1 MNKSFAVIDIGSLK
15 AKFEIKSF
23 DENVN
28 SKTIYKD
35 VIRANLLKDLDKNG
49 GYIIEQSIVDTIN
62 AIENFK
68 LKMEEFNVSNFE
80 SITTE
85 AFRKAKNGTKVLDR
99 IEKETGI
106 RLRIITGKEEGHLL
120 FNSISP
126 DFKDEII
133 AVVDVGGGSVQVII
147 GRNNEIFDTYYF
159 QTGTAVKYIIHKDS
173 RHPTIEESN
182 KSLDWIREQ
191 LKPLLD
197 NKYEIKYII
206 YGSTCVID
214 FFKAM
219 AFPRIKLKGKDHKFY
234 ADISSIRDLY
244 YKLLPLSIEERFGFY
259 PDDPFYM
266 WGADK
271 AFMNIMTISEYL
283 KVPTIVPSNNNISTG
298 LLYNLALNYNKIN

>member
-23 DENVN
+23 DKFNN

-49 GYIIEQSIVDTIN
+49 GFIIKQSILDTIN
-62 AIENFK
+62 AVENFK
-68 LKMEEFNVSNFE
+68 LKMKEFNVYNFE

-85 AFRKAKNGTKVLDR
+85 AFRKAKNGTEVLER
-99 IEKETGI
+99 IEQESGI
-106 RLRIITGKEEGHLL
+106 RLRIITGKEEGQLL

-126 DFKDEII
+126 DFKDETI

-147 GRNNEIFDTYYF
+147 GRNNEIFNTYYF

-197 NKYEIKYII
+197 NKYEITYLI

-219 AFPRIKLKGKDHKFY
+219 DFPRVKIKNKTHKFY
-234 ADISSIRDLY
+234 VDISSIRDLY
-244 YKLLPLSIEERFGFY
+244 YKLLPLSIEERFSFY
-259 PDDPFYM
+259 PEDPYYM

-271 AFMNIMTISEYL
+271 AFMNILTVSEYL
-283 KVPTIVPSNNNISTG
+283 NVDKIVPTNNNIATG
-298 LLYNLALNYNKIN
+298 ILNELALNNTL